1 MTKEG
6 IRIVKI
12 FDAHCD
18 VLYKMF
24 MNPKLTSFLDPKE
37 LQVTFSGMKKSGVK
51 VQCFAIYVPENVHP
65 DLSFHAALH
74 MIDLFYE
81 KIIKPYKEIKLIT
94 SQSDLNELQDGEF
107 GAILT
112 LEGCDCIGT
121 DLLKLNTLLRLGVSS
136 VGLTWNFANAVAD
149 GALEERGA
157 GITRFGKRVVSTLN
171 KERVWCDVSHLSER
185 GFWDVLELADYPFAS
200 HSNAYSLCP
209 HPRNLRDEQIV
220 ALIERETVIGLTFVT
235 QFLSGKTTA
244 TITDVLRHLD
254 YVCSLGGED
263 FVGFGSDFDGTEHC
277 VTDLEHIEYYS
288 NLVDELGKYYSSIQV
303 EKFLY
308 GNMAKRFPK

>member
-1 MTKEG
+1 M
-6 IRIVKI
+6 KI

-37 LQVTFSGMKKSGVK
+37 LQVTLAGMKKSGVK
-51 VQCFAIYVPENVHP
+51 VQCFAIYVPENIHP

-94 SQSDLNELQDGEF
+94 SQSDLDNLEDGEF

-112 LEGCDCIGT
+112 LEGCDCIGS
-121 DLLKLNTLLRLGVSS
+121 DLLKLKSLLRLGVTS

-157 GITRFGKRVVSTLN
+157 GLSRFGKRVVSTLN

-209 HPRNLRDEQIV
+209 HPRNLRDEQIA
-220 ALIERETVIGLTFVT
+220 ALIDRETVTGLTFVT

-244 TITDVLRHLD
+244 TITDILRHLD
-254 YVCSLGGED
+254 YICSLGGED

-277 VTDLEHIEYYS
+277 VTGLEHVENYS
-288 NLVDELGKYYSSIQV
+288 NLVNELGKYYSSIQV